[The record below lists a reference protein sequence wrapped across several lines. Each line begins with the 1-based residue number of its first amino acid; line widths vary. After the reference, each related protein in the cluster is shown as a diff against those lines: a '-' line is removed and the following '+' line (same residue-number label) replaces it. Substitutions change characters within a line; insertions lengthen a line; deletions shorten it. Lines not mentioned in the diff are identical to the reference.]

1 MQNTVYSVRREV
13 SGYIVK
19 NIFASLGISLYVLV
33 DTLFIALAAGSIG
46 LATLNIVLPI
56 FNLFNSLGL
65 LLGVGGAAIF
75 SLNKVRHPERIEG
88 LYSELIIFCVGL
100 GILFAIIGNLFH
112 HQILTLMGANQQTI
126 NMATTY
132 FRIVSCGAP
141 LFMANYVT
149 INFVRNDGN
158 PSLTMR
164 AALTQTAFVIFMD
177 WLLIF
182 GLNLK
187 MEGAALAT
195 IFSPLTSLTVLS
207 RHRHFAQRQLKLFK
221 TKVHLKTVLKAARLG
236 IPSFLNEMST
246 GVSIFVFN
254 LVLLKL
260 GGNYAI
266 AAYGV
271 IANIGIVFLAIF
283 NGVALGVQPIASR
296 EYGKHLYQNVKIA
309 LKIGLLV
316 TFSIAIISYFLLLIF
331 KAPIVD
337 IFNAEHEAQLVAY
350 AVKGI
355 PIYFI
360 SIFFSCLNLV
370 LMLFLAAINDARGAF
385 FLSILRGYIILLPS
399 IIIFAYFGGIAGV
412 WASVPFTEFIVASL
426 GIYLTN
432 RKISTMQIRKESLL

>member
-75 SLNKVRHPERIEG
+75 SLNKVHHPERIEG

-100 GILFAIIGNLFH
+100 GILFAIIGNLFP

-207 RHRHFAQRQLKLFK
+207 SHRHFAQRQLKLFK

-266 AAYGV
+266 AA
-271 IANIGIVFLAIF
+271 
-283 NGVALGVQPIASR
+283 S
-296 EYGKHLYQNVKIA
+296 E
-309 LKIGLLV
+309 
-316 TFSIAIISYFLLLIF
+316 
-331 KAPIVD
+331 
-337 IFNAEHEAQLVAY
+337 
-350 AVKGI
+350 
-355 PIYFI
+355 
-360 SIFFSCLNLV
+360 
-370 LMLFLAAINDARGAF
+370 
-385 FLSILRGYIILLPS
+385 
-399 IIIFAYFGGIAGV
+399 
-412 WASVPFTEFIVASL
+412 
-426 GIYLTN
+426 
-432 RKISTMQIRKESLL
+432 

>member
-100 GILFAIIGNLFH
+100 GILFAIIGNLFP

-271 IANIGIVFLAIF
+271 IA
-283 NGVALGVQPIASR
+283 SR